1 MDANGGAVPT
11 AGGKPS
17 ARRYADGLSNADG
30 ISWYADESYADGAM
44 ATATVGTQIRRRH
57 LELCRRPAAVGV

>member
-30 ISWYADESYADGAM
+30 ISWYADESYADGETP
-44 ATATVGTQIRRRH
+44 TATVGT
-57 LELCRRPAAVGV
+57 